1 MPDLNA
7 GQLQEITYVSGVDA
21 GGIVASDTYWTWAQQ
36 QAHDNFA
43 YAAKW
48 GADIG
53 SGALVSVY
61 FDTASH
67 WSGVEQNA
75 LTAAMDMWSAIANIK
90 FAVTT
95 NAGFADV
102 TVERGNDGTAQGGI
116 VSLDPGE
123 IGTRQIGHA
132 DEGNISIDTSVFG
145 FGPISGNF
153 ATAGGYVW
161 QTMLHEWGHIV
172 GLGHG
177 GAYDSTQGDETPQHG
192 GYDNRAWSIMSYIDA
207 GDGDFPQS
215 TLPSGGVDWGS
226 TGTASS
232 GFYDGQPTTW
242 MPLDIVAAQRLYG
255 VAADSPLSN
264 GGQVF
269 GFHSNI
275 AGDIHNFFDFTVN
288 AQPVVTIWDGG
299 SHNTLDL
306 SGFSNAA
313 NISIEAGSF
322 SSAGGLTNN
331 IAIAFGT
338 HVETAITGGG
348 NDVIHG
354 NDLSDVLMGGAG
366 QDRIIGGAGNDHI
379 YGNMLSGVAGATDGA
394 DTIDVGA
401 GMNYA
406 NGNAGNDTIIG
417 GDGPNRLLGGQ
428 GDDQITAG
436 NGKDS
441 VNGNLGNDIITVGN
455 GNDTVRGGQGDDVI
469 RVGSGNDVIQG
480 DLGNDTLHAGIGHD
494 VMTGGSGADIF
505 DFGSRPGSA
514 MISEITDFDGVAGDR
529 ISIGSAISAG
539 HILYDPGV
547 DLVSE
552 ALAAQTAAGLIGT
565 QTGMVAALQ
574 VGSDAY
580 LFFNSANIGNVIQL
594 DGIAASSIDSNDF
607 AIVG

>member
-1 MPDLNA
+1 
-7 GQLQEITYVSGVDA
+7 
-21 GGIVASDTYWTWAQQ
+21 
-36 QAHDNFA
+36 
-43 YAAKW
+43 
-48 GADIG
+48 
-53 SGALVSVY
+53 
-61 FDTASH
+61 
-67 WSGVEQNA
+67 
-75 LTAAMDMWSAIANIK
+75 
-90 FAVTT
+90 
-95 NAGFADV
+95 
-102 TVERGNDGTAQGGI
+102 
-116 VSLDPGE
+116 
-123 IGTRQIGHA
+123 
-132 DEGNISIDTSVFG
+132 
-145 FGPISGNF
+145 
-153 ATAGGYVW
+153 
-161 QTMLHEWGHIV
+161 
-172 GLGHG
+172 
-177 GAYDSTQGDETPQHG
+177 
-192 GYDNRAWSIMSYIDA
+192 
-207 GDGDFPQS
+207 
-215 TLPSGGVDWGS
+215 
-226 TGTASS
+226 
-232 GFYDGQPTTW
+232 
-242 MPLDIVAAQRLYG
+242 
-255 VAADSPLSN
+255 
-264 GGQVF
+264 
-269 GFHSNI
+269 
-275 AGDIHNFFDFTVN
+275 
-288 AQPVVTIWDGG
+288 
-299 SHNTLDL
+299 
-306 SGFSNAA
+306 
-313 NISIEAGSF
+313 
-322 SSAGGLTNN
+322 
-331 IAIAFGT
+331 
-338 HVETAITGGG
+338 
-348 NDVIHG
+348 
-354 NDLSDVLMGGAG
+354 
-366 QDRIIGGAGNDHI
+366 
-379 YGNMLSGVAGATDGA
+379 MLSGVAGATDGA

-494 VMTGGSGADIF
+494 VMTGGSGADMF